1 MVMISCQINGPTS
14 DLIKCHDIN
23 ITFSRGIRNFHQ
35 QFFMFTYLGYYA
47 GLIHEGAGVQFLS
60 ETFCGSLSGSF
71 LVFLF
76 CYKPTMFVVRD

>member
-1 MVMISCQINGPTS
+1 
-14 DLIKCHDIN
+14 
-23 ITFSRGIRNFHQ
+23 
-35 QFFMFTYLGYYA
+35 MFTYLGYYA